1 MAGKQIFGLKI
12 YTLQSNLMKEI
23 TKIMTQTMKKKE
35 KACLKDIIL
44 KREKKRKVD
53 EVINKCAEDFEKIVV
68 VTKSKELKRY
78 SKNILRNYKT

>member
-12 YTLQSNLMKEI
+12 YTLQSNLMNEI

-44 KREKKRKVD
+44 KREKKERWMK
-53 EVINKCAEDFEKIVV
+53 
-68 VTKSKELKRY
+68 
-78 SKNILRNYKT
+78 

>member
-12 YTLQSNLMKEI
+12 YTLQSNLMKES

-44 KREKKRKVD
+44 KREKKERWMK
-53 EVINKCAEDFEKIVV
+53 
-68 VTKSKELKRY
+68 
-78 SKNILRNYKT
+78 